1 MFRRPQPDVAS
12 GLSTQQVFDYLA
24 VKIDGTK
31 AIELGHI
38 FLNWVLPDVDETI
51 RIELSN
57 GTLHASPG
65 LLHDSPNA
73 VVTCSREQLNRM
85 VSTGDNISELV
96 ASGEA
101 NIEGDIDTVFGLWG
115 TFTDFPLLFNIIEP

>member
-1 MFRRPQPDVAS
+1 M
-12 GLSTQQVFDYLA
+12 
-24 VKIDGTK
+24 KIDGTK

-96 ASGEA
+96 VAGEA
-101 NIEGDIDTVFGLWG
+101 KIEGDVDTVYGLWG